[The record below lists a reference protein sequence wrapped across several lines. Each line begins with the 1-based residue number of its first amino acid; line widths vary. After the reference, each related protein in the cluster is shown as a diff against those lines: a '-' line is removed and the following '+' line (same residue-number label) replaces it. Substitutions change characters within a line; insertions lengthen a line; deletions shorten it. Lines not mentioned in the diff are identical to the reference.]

1 METIIVLLIVSLML
15 WLIFKILKGITSFLF
30 GSSSN
35 EATSYH
41 DVGAIDNEPS
51 DLNYKNEVYILF
63 RNKIQKAYES
73 YKKTGYNIELHSD
86 GDGFTIANGSLSDGN
101 SMYMVYIYYDEQNL
115 SELNDP
121 FCINVS
127 YGIYFDRRNYNDYK
141 EQAEYL
147 NKELKKNL
155 LFYSV
160 DLVEGSNLGIY
171 YSNLLII
178 TNGNLCEKMKELGE
192 VELFKRLMSAAR
204 EFYYQ
209 GQEIYGD
216 KETSSHDVG
225 AIDNELSD
233 LKYDNEVYI
242 SLSNIVR
249 KAYESYKKSGYNI
262 TWNSNIDGFIILE
275 DGSLSA
281 GSSTYIVHVNNDH
294 RNLYTDDPFCIVV
307 AYGILF
313 ERSNN
318 DDYEEKVEYLNNYLY
333 TGAKRPGISYSLSTL
348 EDDNLGAF
356 YCNVAISNDDSCKRM
371 KELGEAELFK
381 QLMREA
387 RAFCYGGQD
396 LYSDKVLRGE
406 KNSSN

>member
-51 DLNYKNEVYILF
+51 DLNYKNEVYISF

-147 NKELKKNL
+147 NKELKK
-155 LFYSV
+155 
-160 DLVEGSNLGIY
+160 IY
-171 YSNLLII
+171 
-178 TNGNLCEKMKELGE
+178 C
-192 VELFKRLMSAAR
+192 F
-204 EFYYQ
+204 
-209 GQEIYGD
+209 
-216 KETSSHDVG
+216 
-225 AIDNELSD
+225 
-233 LKYDNEVYI
+233 
-242 SLSNIVR
+242 IV
-249 KAYESYKKSGYNI
+249 
-262 TWNSNIDGFIILE
+262 
-275 DGSLSA
+275 
-281 GSSTYIVHVNNDH
+281 
-294 RNLYTDDPFCIVV
+294 
-307 AYGILF
+307 
-313 ERSNN
+313 
-318 DDYEEKVEYLNNYLY
+318 
-333 TGAKRPGISYSLSTL
+333 
-348 EDDNLGAF
+348 
-356 YCNVAISNDDSCKRM
+356 
-371 KELGEAELFK
+371 
-381 QLMREA
+381 
-387 RAFCYGGQD
+387 
-396 LYSDKVLRGE
+396 
-406 KNSSN
+406 